1 MAGAIIRFIDFFY
14 FPFLRFLPKETFRYA
29 VAGGAN
35 VVLDLLLY
43 FTFYNFIFAKNNV
56 DLLFVVMSPHIAS
69 LFFVFPITFTTGFLL
84 NRFVSFPDS
93 NLHWRIQVFRY
104 FMVGMG
110 ALILSYLLMKL
121 FVDVLHF
128 YPTPSRLISVILVIL
143 YSYFSQRK
151 YSFRVL
157 D

>member
-1 MAGAIIRFIDFFY
+1 M
-14 FPFLRFLPKETFRYA
+14 PKETFRYA

-128 YPTPSRLISVILVIL
+128 YPTPSRLITIILVIL